1 MSSWMVAHQEKN
13 APIHGSS
20 IGQMPTMQRNG
31 IPGSHQPSLPARA
44 RSGAGNPIECML
56 SGWGTIPERNYRSGG
71 GSGARGG
78 SAPIGESTT
87 ALGLG
92 PIIKGPE
99 TAAGSI
105 IRSHSIEYLIF
116 LSNLPEAICPRAPIF
131 PGLEGVCESS
141 YGFRILRP
149 KTARTAMQSCT
160 RAAWARRRKRHRYS
174 LGVRQRSLDHELRQL
189 DASCQ

>member
-44 RSGAGNPIECML
+44 RSVAGNPIECML
-56 SGWGTIPERNYRSGG
+56 PAWRTIPERNYRSLP
-71 GSGARGG
+71 GARSG

-87 ALGLG
+87 ALGHG

-116 LSNLPEAICPRAPIF
+116 LSNLPEALCIRSPIY
-131 PGLEGVCESS
+131 PGLEGGCESS
-141 YGFRILRP
+141 YGLRFLRP
-149 KTARTAMQSCT
+149 TTARTAMQSCT
-160 RAAWARRRKRHRYS
+160 RAAWARRRKRPRRS
-174 LGVRQRSLDHELRQL
+174 LGARQRSLDHELRQL
-189 DASCQ
+189 DASCH